1 MIDHLQSGDSRGG
14 QAVAPAA
21 GYAQRM
27 AALPPKGTCWY
38 CDQRVDNVRRFCST
52 ACRDDYFEE
61 ETSYLFPARD

>member
-1 MIDHLQSGDSRGG
+1 MIDHPQPGDSRGG
-14 QAVAPAA
+14 QTTASDT

-61 ETSYLFPARD
+61 ESSYLFPSRD